1 MLSSSSSHHQQQ
13 DHEELDHNNNKRKRF
28 TSGSQE
34 NQDDETSAAK
44 DISIMDMNPSNYV
57 HVRETIERY
66 KIKKLLHFKKQWE
79 GIEARKKEI
88 EFLEKFLLGKTSAT
102 NVSSSSELGT
112 HSFATRKKETG
123 SSQELLSQGE
133 NDPVDSNKA
142 SFDDYLL
149 SPQKNLKDL
158 LEQQGHD
165 NLIRFNVG
173 GKIFTTTKTTIS
185 KRENM
190 LKTMINSE
198 FGIDRDSS
206 GAIMLDR
213 NPDFFPII
221 LEHLRT
227 GSTTHCGLWEERN
240 EETLP
245 KFKELLEESGF
256 FGTQRLSK
264 AIRIIINEIEHK
276 IKTKSEPPT
285 PINYTHKKLTDET
298 LDNTMVSTGQDKA
311 DQEWIEN
318 FMSLTISEKEIA
330 DSYFTSLEKKIKEE
344 NEILNSKEKE
354 IAFSARTDIVFNVRG
369 VKYTVPLRKIVSHP
383 ECILNDFLSALEP
396 SKENQS
402 VQNEIFI
409 DRDPEIFGVILTY
422 LQTGQANIFNLE
434 KHKQKQVYRECKL
447 LNLTGLLDY
456 WNPLRYPIETIGE
469 ENIKMKEEEDY
480 IRHLFATDRENPVLN
495 DPYLLLF
502 NIFENEKTRA
512 SFKKED
518 PPGQVP
524 LIFNFE
530 NPLEKS
536 ELTQK
541 QAIVVPPV
549 PRICACRAQ
558 FIAQFNAFTYGIFKD
573 MDWSNIVCA
582 GGAVVAALMSHDS
595 KKESTSG
602 ASTEST
608 SIEEQA
614 SSWDVDDTCEENPED
629 DGFEIED
636 DDENVFTDSDDEK
649 SAQSSLDNPF
659 GFKSSTLGFYSQPIE
674 TTADKE
680 LANTLTYSVWSKSD
694 VDLFIY
700 GLSEKEAEEKINYLF
715 TLFKSNLNGHVYR
728 KYFMNSGYSQ
738 LQDDILIVRTEHSVT
753 FYFQYPIRPVQ
764 IILRIYKSITEVLC
778 GFDIDSVTFGFDGS
792 QVFCLPRGRRAI
804 NTRCNLVD
812 PSRQSKTYEIRLLKY
827 AKRGFRIA
835 IPGYDETKI
844 KNEILLAGKPA
855 YSPIR
860 RRRKYRYY
868 MNDTPRADVS
878 KMTGL
883 ARLLVIKQATKFSR
897 NVEKAVNGKSLEK
910 EEMNIHDYDQ
920 LCLPYNSLTT
930 AAMNYETTKRVVQFF
945 QEKLNMKPHF
955 EFALNDVTSVLHAS
969 GGKSTISPDVKW
981 ITIEP
986 GRQYIGSFHPS
997 TTNFYKDAYTSQ
1009 LAKKPVVIP
1018 KKKKV
1023 RITWHWQHK
1032 ANYNE
1037 YTKEISALIERAYQ
1051 KYKKKKSEH
1060 KVAISSTHYI
1070 DFNQNKQISLED
1082 RTRMRHVKRT
1092 KVKLPEK

>member
-1 MLSSSSSHHQQQ
+1 MLSSTHTEDALH
-13 DHEELDHNNNKRKRF
+13 NKRKRI
-28 TSGSQE
+28 
-34 NQDDETSAAK
+34 QDQADTEQNNHEDSTASLAK

-57 HVRETIERY
+57 HVRDMIERY

-88 EFLEKFLLGKTSAT
+88 EFLEKFLLGKASA
-102 NVSSSSELGT
+102 SSSSASSSSSGT
-112 HSFATRKKETG
+112 FPKKQS
-123 SSQELLSQGE
+123 SSQEVSTTLSQQQVHDGE
-133 NDPVDSNKA
+133 GGAKKSD
-142 SFDDYLL
+142 DDYLL
-149 SPQKNLKDL
+149 SPQKNLQDL
-158 LEQQGHD
+158 LEQQGQD
-165 NLIRFNVG
+165 NLIKFNVG

-190 LKTMINSE
+190 LKTMIHSE

-213 NPDFFPII
+213 NPDYFPII

-227 GSTTHCGLWEERN
+227 GSTTHCGLWEERT
-240 EETLP
+240 EATLP

-264 AIRIIINEIEHK
+264 AVRIIIGEIEHK
-276 IKTKSEPPT
+276 IKSKTEPPKST
-285 PINYTHKKLTDET
+285 IVSHKKITDET
-298 LDNTMVSTGQDKA
+298 LDSTMVSTGQEKA
-311 DQEWIEN
+311 DQEWIES
-318 FMSLTISEKEIA
+318 FMSLTITEKEVA

-344 NEILNSKEKE
+344 NEMLNSKERE
-354 IAFSARTDIVFNVRG
+354 IASFSARTDIVFNVRG
-369 VKYTVPLRKIVSHP
+369 VKHTVPLRKIVSHP

-396 SKENQS
+396 PKENQPA
-402 VQNEIFI
+402 QNEIFI
-409 DRDPEIFGVILTY
+409 DRDPEIFGVILNY
-422 LQTGQANIFNLE
+422 LQTGQVNIFNLE
-434 KHKQKQVYRECKL
+434 THKQKQVYRECKL

-469 ENIKMKEEEDY
+469 DNIKMKEEEDY
-480 IRHLFATDRENPVLN
+480 IRHLFATDRENPILN
-495 DPYLLLF
+495 DPYLLLI
-502 NIFENEKTRA
+502 NIFENEKTRT
-512 SFKKED
+512 SFRKED
-518 PPGQVP
+518 PPAQVP

-530 NPLEKS
+530 NPMEKS

-541 QAIVVPPV
+541 QAIVVPPI
-549 PRICACRAQ
+549 PKICANRGQ

-582 GGAVVAALMSHDS
+582 GGSVVAALLDHDK
-595 KKESTSG
+595 KKESI
-602 ASTEST
+602 STEAEDS
-608 SIEEQA
+608 SMEEQA
-614 SSWDVDDTCEENPED
+614 SNWDVDDTCEENPED
-629 DGFEIED
+629 NDFELED

-649 SAQSSLDNPF
+649 SIQTQVFATNPF
-659 GFKSSTLGFYSQPIE
+659 GLAYVSWGTQQPIE

-680 LANTLTYSVWSKSD
+680 LAHTYTYSVWSKSD

-715 TLFKSNLNGHVYR
+715 TLFKTNLNGHVYR
-728 KYFMNSGYSQ
+728 KYFMSTGQGYNTQ
-738 LQDDILIVRTEHSVT
+738 LQDDILVVRTEHSVT
-753 FYFQYPIRPVQ
+753 FYFQYPIRPIQ

-778 GFDIDSVTFGFDGS
+778 GFDCDSVTFGFDGS

-804 NTRCNLVD
+804 NTRSNLVD

-844 KNEILLAGKPA
+844 KNEILLAGKTA
-855 YSPIR
+855 YTPIR
-860 RRRKYRYY
+860 RRRYRYY
-868 MNDTPRADVS
+868 MTQTTPRADVRA
-878 KMTGL
+878 MTGL

-897 NVEKAVNGKSLEK
+897 NVDKAVNGKYLED
-910 EEMNIHDYDQ
+910 EEMNVHDYKQ
-920 LCLPYNSLTT
+920 LSLPYNSLTT
-930 AAMNYETTKRVVQFF
+930 AAMNYLTTKRVVEFF
-945 QEKLNMKPHF
+945 KEKLDKKPHF

-969 GGKSTISPDVKW
+969 GDNSTISPDVKW
-981 ITIEP
+981 ITVEP

-1023 RITWHWQHK
+1023 RVTWHWQHK

-1037 YTKEISALIERAYQ
+1037 YDKSTSALIEKAYQ
-1051 KYKKKKSEH
+1051 KFKKNKSDH
-1060 KVAISSTHYI
+1060 TVVISNTHFI
-1070 DFNQNKQISLED
+1070 DFNQNKQIALDD
-1082 RTRMRHVKRT
+1082 RSRMRHVKRT
-1092 KVKLPEK
+1092 KVKLPNQ